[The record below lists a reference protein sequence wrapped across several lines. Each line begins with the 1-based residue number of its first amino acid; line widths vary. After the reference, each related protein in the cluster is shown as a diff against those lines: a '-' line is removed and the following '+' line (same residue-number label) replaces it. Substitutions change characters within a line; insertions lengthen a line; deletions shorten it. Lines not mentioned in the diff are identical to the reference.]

1 MSELIAQHSLE
12 QAEVLLRQRLRSQ
25 VWYLRVLVREGGVV
39 LQGQALNYYAKQL
52 SQHIAM
58 QELRLTIVANE
69 IEVRSIG
76 DGGGEQHDLE
86 G

>member
-1 MSELIAQHSLE
+1 
-12 QAEVLLRQRLRSQ
+12 
-25 VWYLRVLVREGGVV
+25 VWDLRVLVREGGVV

-69 IEVRSIG
+69 IEVRPALPAPNTGG
-76 DGGGEQHDLE
+76 DPE
-86 G
+86 